1 MFLIASADNTV
12 IQQVLDPARLELPAA
27 WLLPALLGGLVVTV
41 LGGWALYRVL
51 RGFGPAEAELDADSF
66 VLGIPLSFGALMLPW
81 ALHYLVRRDA
91 VLSFPLEAG
100 VLQVAVALGCLALL
114 RHNPWRRSR
123 ELRQPW
129 WQFRA
134 AWLPRLLLAWVLAY
148 PVLHAAMLA
157 SVAFARLAG
166 LPVEQQEAI
175 TRLHERGD
183 TAWVLGWYVSAVG
196 GAPLWEEF
204 VFRLVLFGG
213 LRRLFRGNGQAS
225 PAWRSV
231 LPALAVSVTLF
242 VLAHGFWV
250 VGFFPL
256 AMLSLILCGLYVH
269 TRSIWPSVLFHAM
282 HNALVLTLQFYVM

>member
-1 MFLIASADNTV
+1 MFFIASADETLA
-12 IQQVLDPARLELPAA
+12 QQLLDPARMHLPEG
-27 WLLPALLGGLVVTV
+27 WLLPALLGGLAVTA
-41 LGGWALYRVL
+41 LGGWALYRML
-51 RGFGPAEAELDADSF
+51 RGFGPAEGELDADSF
-66 VLGIPLSFGALMLPW
+66 VLGLPLSFGALMLPW

-100 VLQVAVALGCLALL
+100 VLQVAVAVACIVLL
-114 RHNPWRRSR
+114 RNNPWRSR
-123 ELRQPW
+123 REARQPW
-129 WQFRA
+129 WQFRPG
-134 AWLPRLLLAWVLAY
+134 WLPRLLACWVLAY

-166 LPVEQQEAI
+166 LPVDQQEAI

-183 TAWVLGWYVSAVG
+183 MPWVLGWYVSAVA

-213 LRRLFRGNGQAS
+213 LRRLFRGKDANA

-231 LPALAVSVTLF
+231 LPALAISVTLF

-256 AMLSLILCGLYVH
+256 AVLSLILCGLYVH